1 MTLSI
6 QTTRFLLLAGLAL
19 LPAACAQPIPTTM
32 IDPRADRSAIG
43 LGLDTRDFEGAAAK
57 VVQDML
63 ASGAVEKP
71 QGGRYVLVVSRVTN
85 DTMQRIDTDQLVK
98 RIRVELLRSGKVVTT
113 TALRVNGGPAED
125 EMSMQVRGLR
135 GSREF
140 SQGNVAGTGQMV
152 APELSLSGKL
162 LQTNNRLGDG
172 SQRVDYEFQLT
183 LTQLNSG
190 LALWEGAEPISK
202 RGSNQSVAW

>member
-1 MTLSI
+1 MTLSL
-6 QTTRFLLLAGLAL
+6 QATRYLLLAGLTL
-19 LPAACAQPIPTTM
+19 LPAACAQPIATTM

-43 LGLDTRDFEGAAAK
+43 MGLDTRDFEGAAAK

-63 ASGAVEKP
+63 ASGAVDHP
-71 QGGRYVLVVSRVTN
+71 GGGRYVLVISRVTN

-98 RIRVELLRSGKVVTT
+98 RIRVELLKSGKVVTT

-135 GSREF
+135 GSGEF
-140 SQGNVAGTGQMV
+140 SQGNVAGRGQMV

-183 LTQLNSG
+183 LTQLKTG
-190 LALWEGAEPISK
+190 LGLWEGAEPISK
-202 RGSNQSVAW
+202 RGPNQSVAW